1 MMHGTPG
8 LWSERVQKWSQLFLE
23 VAHKAHEIPGG
34 TKPNSLKPLV
44 PVSAWYGDVMLAF
57 SVVLLI
63 RGEGNFSANNA
74 IGGDMT
80 DS

>member
-1 MMHGTPG
+1 MARQDYGVKESKSG
-8 LWSERVQKWSQLFLE
+8 LNFTLRLRTRHDQE
-23 VAHKAHEIPGG
+23 
-34 TKPNSLKPLV
+34 TKHTSLKPLV
-44 PVSAWYGDVMLAF
+44 PLSPWYGDVMLAF

-63 RGEGNFSANNA
+63 RGEGNSSANNA

>member
-1 MMHGTPG
+1 MVST
-8 LWSERVQKWSQLFLE
+8 FLRGC
-23 VAHKAHEIPGG
+23 AQGKAHEIQGG

-44 PVSAWYGDVMLAF
+44 PVSPWYGDVMLAF